1 MPNSWTEPRTAPP
14 TLLPAIAG
22 AIVVLVAL
30 PLFLLAGWRVS
41 GWAIGAVLWFGSE
54 AFGAV
59 LTQLR
64 TRTGNL
70 AAAGVV
76 AFGMLFR
83 AIAVMVVVLAVA
95 VSDKWL
101 GLAAALT
108 YAAGYSAALGLQL
121 VAYYTGPKAG
131 ARRVK
136 RVLVTL
142 STIALLLPA
151 NAFARGAFDPTT
163 EFEQHEWVPIHLG
176 PLNLSITKA
185 VVYLM
190 LSSLATIAVRALLHA
205 QRRSAA
211 SPAGGRRSARWSTR
225 SPRRRSPNRACRRRR
240 SGAGSPTW
248 RR

>member
-14 TLLPAIAG
+14 ALLPVIAG
-22 AIVVLVAL
+22 AIVVGVAL

-59 LTQLR
+59 LSRLR

-83 AIAVMVVVLAVA
+83 AIAVMVVVFAVA

-108 YAAGYSAALGLQL
+108 YAAGYSAVLGLQL
-121 VAYYTGPKAG
+121 VAYFTGPKAG
-131 ARRVK
+131 A
-136 RVLVTL
+136 
-142 STIALLLPA
+142 
-151 NAFARGAFDPTT
+151 
-163 EFEQHEWVPIHLG
+163 
-176 PLNLSITKA
+176 
-185 VVYLM
+185 
-190 LSSLATIAVRALLHA
+190 AT
-205 QRRSAA
+205 
-211 SPAGGRRSARWSTR
+211 
-225 SPRRRSPNRACRRRR
+225 
-240 SGAGSPTW
+240 
-248 RR
+248 